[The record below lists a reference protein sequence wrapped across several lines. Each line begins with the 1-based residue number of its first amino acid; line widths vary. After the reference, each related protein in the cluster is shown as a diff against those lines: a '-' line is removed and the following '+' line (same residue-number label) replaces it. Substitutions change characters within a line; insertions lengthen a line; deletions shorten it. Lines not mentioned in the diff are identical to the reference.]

1 MVDEDDFL
9 LRILRNKLKQIH
21 LYAFQYSSIVL
32 CTRIMH
38 NASYKLT
45 LLTPDFGCDF

>member
-1 MVDEDDFL
+1 MVDEVDFL
-9 LRILRNKLKQIH
+9 LRTLRNKLKQIH
-21 LYAFQYSSIVL
+21 LYAFQYSMVL
-32 CTRIMH
+32 CKRIMH